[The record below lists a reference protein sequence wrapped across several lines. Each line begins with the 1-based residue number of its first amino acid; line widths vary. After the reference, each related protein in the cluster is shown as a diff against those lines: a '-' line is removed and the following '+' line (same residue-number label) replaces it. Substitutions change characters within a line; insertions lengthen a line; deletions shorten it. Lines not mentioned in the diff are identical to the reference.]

1 MFRVYGGQNKT
12 QQPVSMAQSYL
23 ENRAEPI
30 KDCVDSS
37 FEELNSDA
45 VSSEEDNL
53 DSRLKGVTGIK
64 DFS

>member
-1 MFRVYGGQNKT
+1 
-12 QQPVSMAQSYL
+12 MAQSYL
-23 ENRAEPI
+23 ENRAEPL
-30 KDCVDSS
+30 KDCLDSS

-53 DSRLKGVTGIK
+53 DSRLTEVTGIK